1 MKTILVPCGGGF
13 KRDIRYCR
21 FPPCDGN
28 IEEEYRLTKT
38 ECNPHTCEDNYL
50 NGSEI
55 IAHSPF
61 TARQNRR
68 CVFPFTFQGEE
79 YRKCVKSSV
88 IAPPTDR
95 SIEVYS
101 ESQQWCGLVEDV
113 DMSPEEWAMCSAD
126 FIGTWS
132 TWTDLK
138 CTERCFILQERYCI
152 VAECIGESERQTVR
166 CAEGNPVFTPLFDPC
181 YLENIGECV
190 EPIWNDWSS
199 WTCNCDKE
207 TVRTRTCDGGKFG
220 LTCLGDPHD
229 KRKIRNKAQLDTCNP
244 SDLEE
249 CDESD
254 LNDFLNLQKEI
265 KVRAC
270 SNLTSSKLS
279 AI

>member
-55 IAHSPF
+55 IAHSPS
-61 TARQNRR
+61 TGRQNRR
-68 CVFPFTFQGEE
+68 CVFPFSFQGEE

-152 VAECIGESERQTVR
+152 VAECIGESERQTAR
-166 CAEGNPVFTPLFDPC
+166 CAEGNHVF
-181 YLENIGECV
+181 Y
-190 EPIWNDWSS
+190 PI
-199 WTCNCDKE
+199 
-207 TVRTRTCDGGKFG
+207 
-220 LTCLGDPHD
+220 
-229 KRKIRNKAQLDTCNP
+229 I
-244 SDLEE
+244 
-249 CDESD
+249 
-254 LNDFLNLQKEI
+254 
-265 KVRAC
+265 
-270 SNLTSSKLS
+270 
-279 AI
+279 